1 MTLND
6 LDGLAEDLQ
15 EGLRAAWPEE
25 ATLQTQHTLDCIAVA
40 DALKGV
46 YARIYNMAFDRVR
59 FLRRTGLA
67 E

>member
-6 LDGLAEDLQ
+6 LDNLADDI
-15 EGLRAAWPEE
+15 GNRLRDAWPEDS
-25 ATLQTQHTLDCIAVA
+25 ALQTQHTLDCIAVA
-40 DALKGV
+40 DALKDCYRV
-46 YARIYNMAFDRVR
+46 CYNAAFNRIA